1 MKQRLILRTADRM
14 LFVSELL
21 RLGSQGAHLVVG
33 TVPTMSAPYSAEL
46 ELEVVKGKELVS
58 TPFVHAIP
66 LPVTTYSKAQMEEMI
81 WDDFRE
87 ACNALGVKGRER
99 AVMLEEYLRKS
110 GHYTRNTR

>member
-14 LFVSELL
+14 LFVNELL
-21 RLGSQGAHLVVG
+21 RLGSKGASIVVG

-46 ELEVVKGKELVS
+46 EVEVAKGEAFVS
-58 TPFVHAIP
+58 TPFLHAIP
-66 LPVTTYSKAQMEEMI
+66 IPVPTFTKAQMEEMV

-110 GHYTRNTR
+110 GHYARNTR

>member
-1 MKQRLILRTADRM
+1 M
-14 LFVSELL
+14 
-21 RLGSQGAHLVVG
+21 G
-33 TVPTMSAPYSAEL
+33 TVPTMSAPYAAEL
-46 ELEVVKGKELVS
+46 EVEVVKGKEFVS
-58 TPFVHAIP
+58 TPHLHAIP
-66 LPVTTYSKAQMEEMI
+66 VPVTTFNKTQMEEMV